1 MSAVKDMPTYKQ
13 YKDLVEL
20 EVTRGKLDVDQAVL
34 LLAIYRNHLRG
45 KQSNIRMLMAEAN
58 LNWKMVNA
66 KLNGLVMRGAC
77 KKIDKYWYSL

>member
-1 MSAVKDMPTYKQ
+1 MSTINLPDYKV

-20 EVTRGKLDVDQAVL
+20 EVSRGKLDVDQAVL

-45 KQSNIRMLMAEAN
+45 KPTNIRVLMNEAN

-66 KLNGLVMRGAC
+66 KLNGLVMKGGC